1 MSFSIDRQTYLDLEL
16 FSERRKQTTVFSI
29 FDCLSTKGGQELL
42 YQVFNSPSSDIE
54 FLRNR
59 TNEIELFYLNKCKIE
74 LNNRSI
80 DFIEFYLNIR
90 RTPLK
95 ANIFDSAVDH
105 VAHKL
110 KPDNDYFVI
119 TESIIHISQLLV
131 DLRDFIQTLK
141 QLDLTKS
148 LDNHLNEV
156 NEFLES
162 KVIKTLLDN
171 QPIKPQDLNYR
182 QISKYDNYFRVKQ
195 KGAFRNLMTIVYEID
210 FLQSMSQLITT
221 KGFSIPKYHN
231 TSSTPVFEVIDAFH
245 PFLED
250 PVKCSFGFKD
260 DVNLCFLTG
269 PNMSGKST
277 FLKTMGLLIYLSHI
291 GLPVPAREFST
302 SVFSGLIS
310 TINLSDNINL
320 GYSHYFAEVN
330 RVKETALMLGS
341 NKNLVVIFDELFRG
355 TNVKDAHDASLGII
369 SALAKIK
376 QHLFFISTHIIEVA
390 EELSDSNSI
399 TFKCFESEF
408 IDDQPLYDFK
418 LKEGITK
425 ERVGM
430 KILEGQKVL
439 QILDEIIFAQE
450 KRIVYNGDGEKG
462 LQT

>member
-1 MSFSIDRQTYLDLEL
+1 MSFSIDKQTYLDLEL
-16 FSERRKQTTVFSI
+16 FSEKRKQTTVFSI
-29 FDCLSTKGGQELL
+29 YNCLATKGGQELL
-42 YQVFNSPSSDIE
+42 YQIFNSPVSDFE
-54 FLRNR
+54 FLVNR
-59 TNEIELFYLNKCKIE
+59 TADIELFYLNQCNIQ

-95 ANIFDSAVDH
+95 ANIFDAAVDH

-119 TESIIHISQLLV
+119 TEGLIHISQLLI
-131 DLRDFIQTLK
+131 DLRSFIQTLK
-141 QLDLTKS
+141 QLNLTQS

-162 KVIKTLLDN
+162 KIIKTLLED
-171 QPIKPQDLNYR
+171 QPKKPQDLTYR
-182 QISKYDNYFRVKQ
+182 QISKYDNYFRVKE
-195 KGAFRNLMTIVYEID
+195 KGAFRNVMTIVYELD
-210 FLQSMSQLITT
+210 FLQSMSQLIST
-221 KGFSIPKYHN
+221 KGFSIPQYHN
-231 TSSTPVFEVIDAFH
+231 SHNPCFEVIDSFH
-245 PFLED
+245 PFLEN
-250 PVKCSFGFKD
+250 PVKCSFGFQG

-291 GLPVPAREFST
+291 GLPVPAKEFST
-302 SVFSGLIS
+302 SIFNGLIS

-330 RVKETALMLGS
+330 RVRETAQSLGS

-390 EELSDSNSI
+390 EELSDSTSI
-399 TFKCFESEF
+399 TFKCFESEY
-408 IDDQPLYDFK
+408 IDGQPIYDFK

-439 QILDEIIFAQE
+439 QILDEIIHKQNNTQ
-450 KRIVYNGDGEKG
+450 RR
-462 LQT
+462 

>member
-1 MSFSIDRQTYLDLEL
+1 MSFTIDKQTYLDLEL
-16 FSERRKQTTVFSI
+16 FSERRKQSAVFSI
-29 FDCLSTKGGQELL
+29 YNSLSTKGGQELL
-42 YQVFNSPSSDIE
+42 YQIFNAPTSDIE
-54 FLRNR
+54 FLKNR
-59 TNEIELFYLNKCKIE
+59 TADIDLFHLNKCKLE

-80 DFIEFYLNIR
+80 DFIEFYLNIK

-95 ANIFDSAVDH
+95 ANILDAAVDH
-105 VAHKL
+105 VANRI

-119 TESIIHISQLLV
+119 TESIIHISQLLK
-131 DLRDFIQTLK
+131 DLKDFIQPLK
-141 QLDLTKS
+141 QLDLTKT
-148 LDNHLNEV
+148 LKNHLYEV

-162 KVIKTLLDN
+162 KVIKHLLDN
-171 QPIKPQDLNYR
+171 QPKRPQDLTYR
-182 QISKYDNYFRVKQ
+182 LISKYDNYFRVKE

-210 FLQSMSQLITT
+210 FLQSMSQLIST
-221 KGFSIPKYHN
+221 KGFSIPQYRD
-231 TSSTPVFEVIDAFH
+231 TPNPCFEVIDAFH

-250 PVKCSFGFKD
+250 PVNCSFGFQH

-291 GLPVPAREFST
+291 GLPVPAKKFST
-302 SVFSGLIS
+302 SIFNGLIS

-330 RVKETALMLGS
+330 RVKETALSLGS

-390 EELSDSNSI
+390 EELSNSNSI
-399 TFKCFESEF
+399 SFNCFESEY
-408 IDDQPLYDFK
+408 IDGQPIYDFK

-439 QILDEIIFAQE
+439 QILDEIVPAQ
-450 KRIVYNGDGEKG
+450 RTRTVYNTDG
-462 LQT
+462 